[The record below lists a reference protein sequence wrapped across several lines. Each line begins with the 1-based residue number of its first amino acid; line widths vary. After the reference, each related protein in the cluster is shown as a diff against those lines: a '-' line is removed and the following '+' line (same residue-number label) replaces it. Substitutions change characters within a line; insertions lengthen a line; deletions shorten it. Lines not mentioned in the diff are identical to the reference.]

1 VRYPRST
8 FIRILLLTA
17 AVTFVGAAP
26 VWAHRPYFEEQDI
39 GPDVPWQID
48 DPTISTALYATLE
61 SVQDVD
67 YYTFQGKAGQTILLA
82 LTIPQIEGQ
91 DLFAPTMALMGPDLP
106 EVDLPRQVARSQGS
120 GALVLAPIP
129 GPAPTFFEPFSRT
142 SYWDRQ
148 EERISLPTEGTYTVA
163 VWHPEGELGRYVFV
177 VGDREL
183 PGGDPTFALKMRTYW
198 TPVGTPTQPLQTWWP
213 AIAGMGII
221 LLAVALLTWWLIRR
235 ARLGKAAGGSRS

>member
-1 VRYPRST
+1 LEKLVHYSRST
-8 FIRILLLTA
+8 SVRIVLLVA
-17 AVTFVGAAP
+17 ALVSIGAVP

-39 GPDVPWQID
+39 GPEAPWPID

-61 SVQDVD
+61 SAQDVD
-67 YYTFQGKAGQTILLA
+67 YYTFQGQAGQTVLLA

-91 DLFAPTMALMGPDLP
+91 DLFAPTMALLGPELP
-106 EVDLPRQVARSQGS
+106 AADLPRQVNRPQGS
-120 GALVLAPIP
+120 GALVLAPVP

-148 EERISLPTEGTYTVA
+148 EERVSLPADGRYTVA
-163 VWHPEGELGRYVFV
+163 VWHPDGEVGRYVFV

-198 TPVGTPTQPLQTWWP
+198 TPVGTPTRPWQTWWP
-213 AIAGMGII
+213 AIVGIGGV
-221 LLAVALLTWWLIRR
+221 LLTGALLTIWLVRSARR
-235 ARLGKAAGGSRS
+235 SKVH